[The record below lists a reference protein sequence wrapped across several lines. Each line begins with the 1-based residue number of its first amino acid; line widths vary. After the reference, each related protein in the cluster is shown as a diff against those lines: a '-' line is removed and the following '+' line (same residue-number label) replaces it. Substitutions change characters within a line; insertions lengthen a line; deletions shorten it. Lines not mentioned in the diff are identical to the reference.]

1 MKCILSPILLFLIGL
16 ITSEIGHAGSPP
28 SQVWMRSLVQT
39 GRSPVAV
46 GLDGTIYSSSSDG
59 TNGVLAIDGTG
70 RVLWGYPDRTAQYSA
85 PVIGNQGELYS
96 ITSDRRLVCL
106 EPQGTL
112 RWEIKLTQDVLH
124 IPAVGPEGT
133 VYFGDRGGALHAI
146 RPDGTRVW
154 SVQQASQFSSSAPV
168 VRSDGSILIADFE
181 GGLRCFAPDGTR
193 RWWVSYPGSVIGT
206 PALGDE
212 GRIRVLYYPGLLRCF
227 NEDGSLAWQYQ
238 LQAQVEG
245 VSPVVDSSGTTYVG
259 TVDAG
264 LFAVGANGQKLW
276 NRPVSAGIASTPVL
290 TASGSLVVPG
300 YERQVLFYG
309 TNGLLS
315 GRVSVELRLSGGL
328 TITPSGLVLA
338 LSGSGELYA
347 IQTDLRI
354 QGGAWPM
361 VNGNTRLNGRGRSR
375 PTVTLVDPDPTKVH
389 RTDEG
394 VPLSVKIGTE
404 GNTIA
409 RVEYRT
415 GTNLVAVS
423 TNSPFASRWASPPPG
438 VSPLTARVIDESGG
452 SAESA
457 TVLVKAASPG
467 AAPLWISHP
476 TSISTNA
483 GTAFSS
489 VVESLSTTPTTY
501 TWFLDGRPVSGAD
514 GPVLTLAATTPNF
527 SGRYTVVASNAFG
540 ATTSAPAAM
549 TFLLEPEVF
558 WSREMATRS
567 ARPSIGA
574 DGLLYVQ
581 SANGLLALDRAGTVQ
596 WVFPGWMNDGIPI
609 ADDGS
614 MIVNQENRFLT
625 SLDATGRVLWSIG
638 TAQGA
643 TGLARDRR
651 GEVFLATTDGFL
663 ERRGPDGTLRWRSAI
678 GAQDP
683 TTPMIS
689 TLSQVILGAVDGRVR
704 AFSSSGE
711 KLWESDSLG
720 APIRGGAIAPSG
732 TLVFSGNNR
741 LIALGPDGT
750 LQWQITLP
758 GTAGIPV
765 IAPDGAIHIGM
776 SDQPDPNL
784 PVAGRVSV
792 YEADGRL
799 RWSQP
804 VEYPALQ
811 AGAIASDGT
820 LFIPV
825 GHRLVAWNR
834 NGTLRFRLS
843 TEGDNLGAPL
853 IGFDGTVYMADGR
866 SRFFALRGTQPMPS
880 NGWPCTGRDV
890 RGRSD
895 ASSNADPD
903 SFFFPTASNGFDDEV
918 STILAPGDGSLVVGG
933 QFQIAGG
940 RPAARI
946 AGWNGTNWFPIG
958 NGFTGKVVHVV
969 RWGTNLVALASSDR
983 RGGVV
988 PFPFLWDGTTWKAI
1002 HQGLADGMAASLV
1015 VHEGQLLGSAIFAGQ
1030 DGIRRPYLARW
1041 NGTEWGPVGEP
1052 MEGQGLTRFASGPN
1066 GLHAF
1071 MDQIV
1076 LRFDGT
1082 RWEQLGG
1089 IFNEP
1094 IASLLDSPSG
1104 LLVSGAFTFGGT
1116 DRGRVA
1122 RWDGTSW
1129 VPVGG
1134 GLGGIP
1140 PYVSYAQTLAS
1151 DGQNLYVGGFFTL
1164 PGSTNAV
1171 GIARWDG
1178 TRWTALRNQDA
1189 YLGLEDNHVRTLA
1202 WADGRLYAGGYF
1214 LRTGDRRDLRHFA
1227 VFDGAWKSLGNP
1239 VLTVDPQLGVYLFN
1253 VLGRPYVVESSD
1265 DLVVWRERFRYQQT
1279 DEPLLV
1285 PKPPG
1290 DTSDRRFYRI
1300 VVP

>member
-1 MKCILSPILLFLIGL
+1 MKSTLHSILLLLIGL
-16 ITSEIGHAGSPP
+16 TVSAIGQAISPP
-28 SQVWMRSLVQT
+28 TKVWMRNLVQT

-46 GLDGTIYSSSSDG
+46 GPDGTIYSSSTDG
-59 TNGVLAIDGTG
+59 TNVVVALDGTG
-70 RVLWGYPDRTAQYSA
+70 RVVWGYSDRSAAYSA
-85 PVIGNQGELYS
+85 PVIGNRGELYC

-106 EPQGTL
+106 EPQGTR
-112 RWEIKLTQDVLH
+112 RWEIKLTHEVIH
-124 IPAVGPEGT
+124 IPAVGAEGA
-133 VYFGDRGGALHAI
+133 VYFGDRDGSLHAV

-154 SVQQASQFSSSAPV
+154 SVKQASPFSNSSPV
-168 VRSDGSILIADFE
+168 VRSDGSILIADFD
-181 GGLRCFAPDGTR
+181 GGFQCFAPDGTR
-193 RWWVSYPGSVIGT
+193 RWRVAYPGFVIGT
-206 PALGDE
+206 PAIGDD
-212 GRIRVLYYPGLLRCF
+212 GRIRVLHYPGFLRCF

-238 LQAQVEG
+238 FQGQLENA
-245 VSPVVDSSGTTYVG
+245 SPVVDGNGTTYFG
-259 TVDAG
+259 TFDTG
-264 LFAVGANGQKLW
+264 LFAVSVTGQKLW
-276 NRPVSAGIASTPVL
+276 NRPVSVGISSTPIL
-290 TASGSLVVPG
+290 SASGSLVVPG

-309 TNGLLS
+309 TNGVLS
-315 GRVSVELRLSGGL
+315 GRVSVDLRLSGGL

-354 QGGAWPM
+354 QGGGWPM
-361 VNGNTRLNGRGRSR
+361 VNGNTRLNGRARSR
-375 PTVTLVDPDPTKVH
+375 PTVTLVDPDPTKIH

-404 GNTIA
+404 GGTIV
-409 RVEYRT
+409 RVEYRS
-415 GTNLVAVS
+415 GTNLVAVA
-423 TNSPFASRWASPPPG
+423 TDAPFGSRWATPPPG

-476 TSISTNA
+476 TSVTTNA

-514 GPVLTLAATTPNF
+514 GPVLTLSATTPNF

-558 WSREMATRS
+558 WSREIATRS
-567 ARPSIGA
+567 ARPSIGP
-574 DGLLYVQ
+574 DGILYVQ
-581 SANGLLALDRAGTVQ
+581 SGNGLLGLDRAGTVQ

-614 MIVNQENRFLT
+614 LMLNQAGRRLT
-625 SLDATGRVLWSIG
+625 ALDGHGRVLWSSE
-638 TAQGA
+638 TAQAA

-651 GEVFLATTDGFL
+651 GDSYLTTSDGFL
-663 ERRGPDGTLRWRSAI
+663 ERRTADGTLRWRSAI

-720 APIRGGAIAPSG
+720 APISGGAIAPSG
-732 TLVFSGNNR
+732 TLVFAGNNR

-750 LQWQITLP
+750 LQWRINLP
-758 GTAGIPV
+758 GRAGIPV
-765 IAPDGAIHIGM
+765 IAPDGAIHLGM
-776 SDQPDPNL
+776 ADQPDPDL
-784 PVAGRVSV
+784 PVVGRVSV
-792 YEADGRL
+792 YESDGRP
-799 RWSQP
+799 RWTQLVDS
-804 VEYPALQ
+804 PALQ
-811 AGAIASDGT
+811 AGAIAGDGT
-820 LFIPV
+820 FFIPV

-843 TEGDNLGAPL
+843 TDGDNLGAPL
-853 IGFDGTVYMADGR
+853 IGFDGTVYLADGR

-895 ASSNADPD
+895 ASSDADPD
-903 SFFFPTASNGFDDEV
+903 NFFFPTASNGFDDEV

-946 AGWNGTNWFPIG
+946 AGWNGANWFPIG

-988 PFPFLWDGTTWKAI
+988 PFPYVWNGTIWKAI

-1015 VHEGQLLGSAIFAGQ
+1015 VHEGQLLGSARFSGP
-1030 DGIRRPYLARW
+1030 DGIQRPYLARW

-1076 LRFDGT
+1076 LRFDGI

-1104 LLVSGAFTFGGT
+1104 LFVSGAFTFGGT

-1122 RWDGTSW
+1122 RWNGTSW
-1129 VPVGG
+1129 VPVGD

-1151 DGQNLYVGGFFTL
+1151 DGQNLYAGGFFTL
-1164 PGSTNAV
+1164 PGSTNVV

-1178 TRWTALRNQDA
+1178 TRWTSLRNQEA
-1189 YLGLEDNHVRTLA
+1189 YQGLEDNHVRTLA

-1214 LRTGDRRDLRHFA
+1214 LRTGDRRDLRHFT
-1227 VFDGAWKSLGNP
+1227 VFDGAWRSLGNP

-1253 VLGRPYVVESSD
+1253 VLGRPYIVESSE
-1265 DLVVWRERFRYQQT
+1265 DLIGWRERFRYRQT
-1279 DEPLLV
+1279 DEPMLV
-1285 PKPPG
+1285 PTPAGNP
-1290 DTSDRRFYRI
+1290 SDRLFYRI